1 MAWGY
6 HLLLDLK
13 DCKNMTDI
21 AIEKFVIDLLPKIRM
36 TPVGV
41 PHIEYLLPKTP
52 NAGYSM
58 VQMIQ
63 TSNLTAHFVDATRE
77 GYVDLFSCKA
87 FDQQVVIDTVQHWFK
102 PEHIKITFL
111 ERQA

>member
-87 FDQQVVIDTVQHWFK
+87 FDQQVVIDTAQRWFE
-102 PEHIKITFL
+102 PASIKATFL